1 MGRRDSAELAL
12 TTLQKLESPTSKV
25 VMRMSEMEEALSKA
39 ESCGNPW
46 NPNCESS
53 EIELYIMY
61 EGAKVP
67 ICRSCWQELA
77 ETDLEW

>member
-1 MGRRDSAELAL
+1 
-12 TTLQKLESPTSKV
+12 
-25 VMRMSEMEEALSKA
+25 MSEMEEALSKA
-39 ESCGNPW
+39 EFCGNPW

-61 EGAKVP
+61 KGAKVP